1 MTDTVGPPADAAG
14 SAGNGAPPPSKGPPT
29 IQTPAR
35 AQAPAPALLK
45 RLRPMVARDTG
56 ESHRAS
62 TPLELLFDLCFVVA
76 VSQAARELND
86 DLVAHHVGSGVVG
99 YLTVFFAIWWAWVN
113 FTWFASA
120 YDVDDVAYRLIT
132 FVQIVGVLILAAGVP
147 AAFNSGNFAIITV
160 GYVVMRVAMV
170 TQWLRAAAGD
180 PVGRPA
186 ALRYALAISIL
197 QIGWVARLWLPHYW
211 GEVAFYVLAAA
222 EMAVPAWA
230 ERGGHGSPW
239 HPEHISERY
248 GLFTL
253 IVLGECVAAAT
264 LAIQAAATS
273 AQGLSASLV
282 GVAGGGVVLVFAL
295 WWWYF
300 EHPAHEALRLSR
312 SLAFIWGYG
321 HYVVFASLA
330 ALGAGLGVA
339 AESTHRGGG
348 GLTVIAG
355 LAVAIPISAFLLVT
369 AALHVR
375 LNLATAF
382 RAQYVIPFVIALL
395 ALGWG
400 AGGLGIGFTVPVMAL
415 VVTALVLLE
424 SVLRRRHIPA

>member
-1 MTDTVGPPADAAG
+1 MTDMVGPPADAAG
-14 SAGNGAPPPSKGPPT
+14 GIGHGAPSPLPSNPSPS
-29 IQTPAR
+29 P
-35 AQAPAPALLK
+35 APAPALLK
-45 RLRPMVARDTG
+45 RLRPMAARDTS

-76 VSQAARELND
+76 VSQAARELNN
-86 DLVAHHVGSGVVG
+86 DLVAHHLQSGIVG
-99 YLTVFFAIWWAWVN
+99 YLMVFFAIWWAWVN

-197 QIGWVARLWLPHYW
+197 QVGWVARLWLPHYW

-264 LAIQAAATS
+264 LAIQAASS

-282 GVAGGGVVLVFAL
+282 GVAAGGVVLVFAL

-312 SLAFIWGYG
+312 SLSFIWGYG

-339 AESTHRGGG
+339 AESLHGHGG

-382 RAQYVIPFVIALL
+382 RAQYVIPFVVALL
-395 ALGWG
+395 VLGWG
-400 AGGLGIGFTVPVMAL
+400 AGGLGIGFAVPLMAL
-415 VVTALVLLE
+415 VVTALVVLE
-424 SVLRRRHIPA
+424 SLLRRRHISA